1 MGLGPWEAGSRVR
14 FLAAFRAWQVGV
26 STVPAH
32 RAAPEKTRC
41 GHDQLPRGW
50 EAGGAERSRNRGARS
65 PAGRTTA
72 AAKAAS
78 GPQGA
83 AEPRSGSG
91 TWGTF
96 PGESGVAL
104 SSPAPTN
111 WCRDARAWFP
121 PPSGSRAPGSLSGR
135 RILGKAADPPPP
147 TPQTPEER
155 ASQSARSE
163 GAWRSQTLGARSIP
177 SRLPLTGTQQ
187 KAVQEPP
194 SFPFPQALGSA
205 VSAGHSPGL
214 QGTSQLQACVT
225 L

>member
-1 MGLGPWEAGSRVR
+1 MGLGPWESGSRVR

-32 RAAPEKTRC
+32 RAAPEMTRC
-41 GHDQLPRGW
+41 GNDQLPRGW

-83 AEPRSGSG
+83 AEPRSGRNLG
-91 TWGTF
+91 NFPWGIRSRSQLTSACELVQ
-96 PGESGVAL
+96 GCACVVSSAL
-104 SSPAPTN
+104 WLP
-111 WCRDARAWFP
+111 RAWELKR
-121 PPSGSRAPGSLSGR
+121 SADPGKGGR
-135 RILGKAADPPPP
+135 PPPP

>member
-1 MGLGPWEAGSRVR
+1 MGLGPWESGSRVR

-32 RAAPEKTRC
+32 RAAPKKTRC

>member
-1 MGLGPWEAGSRVR
+1 MR

>member
-1 MGLGPWEAGSRVR
+1 MG
-14 FLAAFRAWQVGV
+14 
-26 STVPAH
+26 
-32 RAAPEKTRC
+32 
-41 GHDQLPRGW
+41 
-50 EAGGAERSRNRGARS
+50 
-65 PAGRTTA
+65 
-72 AAKAAS
+72 
-78 GPQGA
+78 
-83 AEPRSGSG
+83 
-91 TWGTF
+91 
-96 PGESGVAL
+96 
-104 SSPAPTN
+104 
-111 WCRDARAWFP
+111 
-121 PPSGSRAPGSLSGR
+121 SGR
-135 RILGKAADPPPP
+135 RRAVQKPGCALTRRAHDCGGQSGIRASGGRRAQKRVRNLGNFPWGIRSRSQLTSAYELVQGCACVVSSALWLPRAWELKRSADPGKGGRPPPP